1 MMQNKQAQQL
11 MPSLSTYSLRYLLIT
26 LLCSALLTLTIITM
40 FGIYKSFLHQ
50 KNNAQHF
57 AVLLSHSAGM
67 PYGLGVELS
76 ANQVEE
82 ILQNNPFIKDINL
95 YSFQSRLEVA
105 KEIKSPIVVAF
116 TQNSYNINQSIIYQ
130 DNLDET
136 LLKQLADIDKLQNDT
151 SSQKGYISVEV
162 DVKKIRSQWF
172 YTHFGLYLSILA
184 VYALLFFLLYF
195 YNRSCII
202 QAEELQQTANKLS
215 ELDKDGFMAL
225 PALNQAISFNEYN
238 DIKKAFIELVEQ
250 YNVIKKQK
258 NLKDLDEGNGQ
269 QETADQ
275 LQETAI
281 QKIIHNELVKS
292 VKMVNEGIQSLGQQY
307 LLDEQK
313 DALSL
318 VRKGSQ
324 QMQFVLEQIIYFEK
338 IQSGQVFINRVEF
351 NPLQLISDII
361 SIFQVDSS
369 KKNIELLSNITH
381 MEYKLEGDIDKIQKI
396 IKALLNNAID
406 FTDKGFVTIESHL
419 QHFEHSTRWT
429 IKIRDTGIGIEEQY
443 LESIFEPF
451 FQINQEKVNSKH
463 QGIGIGLTIAKQL
476 AELMN
481 AKLSV
486 SSEFGKGSVFTLVL
500 PLFDKTQL
508 LERQYLQGITITCFK
523 KNSNKELKHDLLE
536 SGAKEV
542 HCFYNIDETLDMLIQ
557 QPTDVLL
564 IDSHVAYRQV
574 MQLVNT
580 LRNKETN
587 HRTLIVWL
595 MAPDMSVTHTQMQAI
610 GIDFSLT
617 VPFARRDLAL
627 SIKNW
632 LR

>member
-1 MMQNKQAQQL
+1 MQNKKAPL
-11 MPSLSTYSLRYLLIT
+11 VMPSLSTYSLKYQLIMV
-26 LLCSALLTLTIITM
+26 LCSVLLTLTIITI
-40 FGIYKSFLHQ
+40 FGIHQSFLKQ
-50 KNNAQHF
+50 RDNAQEF
-57 AVLLSHSAGM
+57 AVLLSYSAGM

-82 ILQNNPFIKDINL
+82 ILQDNPFIKDINL
-95 YSFQSRLEVA
+95 YSFQSRLDLAE
-105 KEIKSPIVVAF
+105 EDDSPFVVAL
-116 TQNSYNINQSIIYQ
+116 TKNSYSINRSIIYQ
-130 DNLDET
+130 NNIDGS
-136 LLKQLADIDKLQNDT
+136 LLGQLVDLDKLPNNT
-151 SSQKGYISVEV
+151 NNQKGYISIELN
-162 DVKKIRSQWF
+162 VKKIRSQWL
-172 YTHFGLYLSILA
+172 HSKMNLYLMILA
-184 VYALLFFLLYF
+184 GYLLLFIWIY
-195 YNRSCII
+195 YHNKYII
-202 QAEELQQTANKLS
+202 SQVKELQFTANKVS
-215 ELDKDGFMAL
+215 ELDKDGFMVV
-225 PALNQAISFNEYN
+225 PVLNQAISFNEYN

-258 NLKDLDEGNGQ
+258 NLIELEEKNIQ
-269 QETADQ
+269 QKNANE

-281 QKIIHNELVKS
+281 QKIIHNELVQS
-292 VKMVNEGIQSLGQQY
+292 VKMVSEGIQSLGQQY

-338 IQSGQVFINRVEF
+338 IQNGQVFINRVEF

-396 IKALLNNAID
+396 IKALLSNAID

-429 IKIRDTGIGIEEQY
+429 IKIRDTGIGIEEEY

-451 FQINQEKVNSKH
+451 FQINKEKVNSTH

-486 SSEFGKGSVFTLVL
+486 TSEFGKGSVFTLVI

-523 KNSNKELKHDLLE
+523 KNSNQELKHDLLE

-542 HCFYNIDETLDMLIQ
+542 YCFYNIDETLDMLIQ
-557 QPTDVLL
+557 QPTDVLI
-564 IDSHVAYRQV
+564 IDANVAYRPV

-595 MAPDMSVTHTQMQAI
+595 MNGDMNITHTQMQAI

>member
-1 MMQNKQAQQL
+1 MQNKKAPL
-11 MPSLSTYSLRYLLIT
+11 VMPSLSTYSLKYQLIM
-26 LLCSALLTLTIITM
+26 LLCSVLLTLSIITV
-40 FGIYKSFLHQ
+40 FGIHKAFVTQ
-50 KNNAQHF
+50 KNNAQEF
-57 AVLLSHSAGM
+57 ALLLSRSAGL

-82 ILQNNPFIKDINL
+82 ILKSNPLIKDINL
-95 YSFQSRLEVA
+95 YSFQSRLDIANEVN
-105 KEIKSPIVVAF
+105 SSWVVAF
-116 TQNSYNINQSIIYQ
+116 TQDNYNINQSIIYQ
-130 DNLDET
+130 DNVDET
-136 LLKQLADIDKLQNDT
+136 LLRQLPDIYKLPNNT
-151 SSQKGYISVEV
+151 TSQKGYISIEL
-162 DVKKIRSQWF
+162 DVKKIRYQWF
-172 YTHFGLYLSILA
+172 YIHFKLYLSIFLG
-184 VYALLFFLLYF
+184 YFLLFLWIY
-195 YNRSCII
+195 YSNKVII
-202 QAEELQQTANKLS
+202 KQAKELQLTANRLF
-215 ELDKDGFMAL
+215 ELDIDGFMAL
-225 PALNQAISFNEYN
+225 PAFNQYISFNEYN
-238 DIKKAFIELVEQ
+238 DIKKAFIEIVEQ
-250 YNVIKKQK
+250 YNAIKKHLNQRELEDR
-258 NLKDLDEGNGQ
+258 NTQ
-269 QETADQ
+269 QETSAD

-281 QKIIHNELVKS
+281 QKIIHNELVQS
-292 VKMVNEGIQSLGQQY
+292 VKMVSEGIQSLGQQY

-324 QMQFVLEQIIYFEK
+324 QMQFVLEQIIYFQK
-338 IQSGQVFINRVEF
+338 IQNGQVFINRVEF

-361 SIFQVDSS
+361 SLVQVDSN

-429 IKIRDTGIGIEEQY
+429 VKIRDTGIGIEEQY
-443 LESIFEPF
+443 LDSIFEPF
-451 FQINQEKVNSKH
+451 FQVNQEKVNSKH

-486 SSEFGKGSVFTLVL
+486 TSEFGKGSVFNLVI

-523 KNSNKELKHDLLE
+523 KNNDEKLKNDLLE

-542 HCFYNIDETLDMLIQ
+542 RCFYNVDETLDMLIQ
-557 QPTDVLL
+557 QPTDVL
-564 IDSHVAYRQV
+564 IISADVNYRQV

-580 LRNKETN
+580 FRNKETN

-595 MAPDMSVTHTQMQAI
+595 MNTDINISHSQMQAI
-610 GIDFSLT
+610 GIDFGLT
-617 VPFARRDLAL
+617 VPFSRRDLAL